1 MMPPAAPGLCHADL
15 MALAVCQLFDARSDR
30 LVRELWA
37 RLEEAGV
44 RTMASHTH
52 GHHHPHL
59 SFAVLRTWELRAVR
73 DTLEGLPEGE
83 PFHCASHGSLIFP
96 RGRVALAPSF
106 SATVAMRQDRVV
118 RTLLETGADLHKHY
132 RPGMWLPHVSVATR
146 ASADQL
152 PVIVNAVADVLPLEM
167 HAVRTALVD
176 SSSGRIWWLPR
187 ML

>member
-1 MMPPAAPGLCHADL
+1 

-44 RTMASHTH
+44 GTMASHTH
-52 GHHHPHL
+52 GRHHPHL
-59 SFAVLRTWELRAVR
+59 SFAVLRTWELGPVR
-73 DTLEGLPEGE
+73 DTLDGLPEGE
-83 PFHCASHGSLIFP
+83 PFRCSSHGSVIFP

-106 SATVAMRQDRVV
+106 PATVAMRQDRVA
-118 RTLLETGADLHKHY
+118 RALLEAGADLHKHY
-132 RPGMWLPHVSVATR
+132 RPGLWLPHVSVATR
-146 ASADQL
+146 ASAVQL
-152 PVIVNAVADVLPLEM
+152 PVIVNAVADVLPLEL

-176 SSSGRIWWLPR
+176 SSSGRIWRLPR